1 MLDRHQKKAILTN
14 SILFQGLSSDLIN
27 KLTSLTQQKRY
38 RKGETI
44 FHEGQLISG
53 FYIVAQGQIKIF
65 NSSASGK
72 EQIFYTIGPGEP
84 FGLTTLFHNKKLPA
98 CAASMTTSLTLFFP
112 KTEFLHMAKAH
123 TPLAMSMLA
132 GLSQRMC
139 QLTIKTGEL
148 ALKDAPQRL
157 ASHLIYLSERQG
169 RTDKVLLDMPKSQ
182 LACLL
187 GTSPENLSRI
197 FATMSRLGQIQVKGN
212 IINIL
217 NYRELQGYE

>member
-14 SILFQGLSSDLIN
+14 SILFQGLSNELIN

-44 FHEGQLISG
+44 FLEGRSISG
-53 FYIVAQGQIKIF
+53 FYLVAQGQIKIF
-65 NSSASGK
+65 NSSVHGK
-72 EQIFYTIGPGEP
+72 EQIFYIIGPGEP
-84 FGLTTLFHNKKLPA
+84 FGLTTLFHDKKLPA

-112 KTEFLHMAKAH
+112 KTEFLHMVKEH

-139 QLTIKTGEL
+139 QLTIKAGEL
-148 ALKDAPQRL
+148 TLKGTPQRL
-157 ASHLIYLSERQG
+157 ASHLIYLTEQQG

-197 FATMSRLGQIQVKGN
+197 FATMSRQGQIQVQGN
-212 IINIL
+212 SITLL
-217 NYRELQGYE
+217 NYEGLQEYR